1 MPNIV
6 KNTTFP
12 NLLDLLAPH
21 SCRSCNRI
29 GKPFCDRCKNYIIL
43 EHENYCPNCKSLN
56 PTGNC
61 KNCPLLPPTFVV
73 AKRGTI
79 IGDLIHDL
87 KYNSV
92 RALAKPL
99 AELLDETLPVIDG
112 KVKIVPLPTINK
124 HIRSRGLDHTYLISK
139 HLAKL
144 RGKNYSVEKLLLRKT
159 SSVQVG
165 SDKETRKAQAKT
177 AYTLNEKIKINETAT
192 YLLFDDVWT
201 TGASMT
207 AALKLLRSAGVKK
220 IILSALAMSTL
231 DTKN

>member
-1 MPNIV
+1 MLNIV

-21 SCRSCNRI
+21 SCRSC
-29 GKPFCDRCKNYIIL
+29 GYTGSVFCDRCKKYIIL
-43 EHENYCPNCKSLN
+43 EHENYCPNCKSEN

-73 AKRGTI
+73 AKRDTTI
-79 IGDLIHDL
+79 GQLIHDL

-99 AELLDETLPVIDG
+99 AELLNETLPVIDG

-124 HIRSRGLDHTYLISK
+124 HIRSRGLDHTYLIAK

-144 RGKNYSVEKLLLRKT
+144 RGKNYSVERLLLR
-159 SSVQVG
+159 SSNSVQVG
-165 SDKETRKAQAKT
+165 SDKETRKAQART
-177 AYTLNEKIKINETAT
+177 AYALNEKLIINKTAT

-207 AALKLLRSAGVKK
+207 ASLKLLRSAGAKK

-231 DTKN
+231 NTKN